1 MRKLLLSLALLLGVT
16 GAWAESLTRY
26 VPGKRVLELEEGKQY
41 FIGVAT
47 YYSPG
52 NPQSST
58 NLLHNVNGVLT
69 ESDLLPSSSLTDN
82 TYVFTIAKKGEDN
95 TYGITNNDGGY
106 LQPDNLNAASAE
118 TFLAIAQYNSVKG
131 SVTCG
136 DDVDAVDENG
146 QKILYEDIDDET
158 PIVTVYK
165 AGTVNGW
172 RFISR
177 FQTGRPTPFAF
188 YEAKE
193 YENSELLTTDENNP
207 KYLLIQNV
215 RCNHYVYYTG
225 DSRQQRMSP
234 YISDANSKFYF
245 TSSALGENETLPAG
259 TLKVKIHNAAT
270 GNLCVNPSSWNE
282 SGTDWYIQWTAND
295 YNAGYVIS
303 NSLNF
308 EGTDALSTSWN
319 NAGGNGEAVA
329 VWKGDDIGS
338 TWNIIPYSDELF
350 VSQPQFLS
358 TDNTKKIISI
368 KNVRSGKYASYLN
381 DTNAIQQT
389 SGLTLGSYWYFVADK
404 TATPISGWTAC
415 KIYNAAETQAL
426 NDPAS
431 GSFAGTQT
439 YYVKIHVYSGG
450 NAGLVLAK
458 NPTTSSAWNN
468 YNGEGQVLG
477 NWSYDDI
484 GSIWTAAI
492 APKTLDGL
500 KTEAT
505 TAVNNAKTAIKL
517 YDFADYYHYDAE
529 TINTA
534 KIAADEV
541 GTSTREEA
549 IQGALMLPSMVAAIE
564 STELQ
569 NQTTPAAGTVIQL
582 MNRNYGTYLKGN
594 ETNATLVNDASD
606 RATYWYVE
614 AGSQEGAVKLKN
626 AVTGKYISEIKKSTT
641 VPMVEETSSHDII
654 FEHNTQSYLTFKDG
668 EPASGTDQNYIY
680 GHVNGTLMGW
690 NTSANA
696 TFWGIAEL
704 SMEEAEAVLQDAVT
718 MCDEYNGTQSKE
730 VGKYTYTDDLSAML
744 SEAKDLLQDAS
755 TEIMT
760 YLEKAEELRAAFATG
775 KTINQPTPGF
785 YRLQCQDGGRYLTA
799 NKSGSVLA
807 MDNTAGI
814 NEAAVSI
821 VYYDGTGL
829 ILYTAGQYL
838 KGDSKFLYEVGNN
851 SIGTVT
857 FQQATNGAVGYY
869 NICQNE
875 VGTRWIYGANAAL
888 DKGNGLS
895 TAAGYNWSVQP
906 VTWLPVPVSTEAG
919 WGTLYSPVSL
929 NISYD
934 RITPY
939 VGTVSEDGNSMKLTE
954 LTEGV
959 PANEAVVFKYNS
971 AAEEQSTGT
980 YVYLQISNNDFA
992 LPEETVNDLK
1002 GTYAKTY
1009 VAPENG
1015 YDAYVLS
1022 KQDGSMGMY
1031 KANLNKLEGTAFQ
1044 NNQFKAYLPV
1054 AKSENAAR
1062 FLMFNFDGTET
1073 GIDGI
1078 EAAETDADA
1087 NAPVYDLTGR
1097 RVQKIQKGLYI
1108 IGNKVV
1114 IK

>member
-16 GAWAESLTRY
+16 GAWAESVTRY
-26 VPGKRVLELEEGKQY
+26 VPGNRVLTLEAGKQY

-47 YYSPG
+47 YYGPG
-52 NPQSST
+52 NPQSSM

-82 TYVFTIAKKGEDN
+82 SYVFTIAEKGDNN
-95 TYGITNNDGGY
+95 TYCITNNAGGY
-106 LQPDNLNAASAE
+106 LQPNNLDATSAK
-118 TFLAIAQYNSVKG
+118 TSLVIAQYNSVKG
-131 SVTCG
+131 DVTCG
-136 DDVDAVDENG
+136 NDVDAIDENG
-146 QKILYEDIDDET
+146 EKILYKDINDET
-158 PIVTVYK
+158 HIFTVYA
-165 AGTVNGW
+165 AGTKTGW
-172 RFISR
+172 RFINLLT
-177 FQTGRPTPFAF
+177 TGRPTPFAF

-193 YENSELLTTDENNP
+193 YDHSELLTTDENNP

-215 RCNHYVYYTG
+215 RCNHYVYYNG
-225 DSRQQRMSP
+225 DARSLGMSP
-234 YISDANSKFYF
+234 YLLDENTKFYL
-245 TSSALGENETLPAG
+245 TASESDETETLPAG

-270 GNLCVNPSSWNE
+270 GNLCVSPSSWNE
-282 SGTDWYIQWTAND
+282 SGTDWYIQWSANTS
-295 YNAGYVIS
+295 NSGYVIS
-303 NSLNF
+303 NKVSYEN
-308 EGTDALSTSWN
+308 DNSTSWN
-319 NAGGNGEAVA
+319 NAGGHGLQVA
-329 VWKGDDIGS
+329 SWAGNDVGS
-338 TWNIIPYSDELF
+338 TWQF
-350 VSQPQFLS
+350 VPMDAVNVTNSGPALS
-358 TDNTKKIISI
+358 TETDIHLYNI
-368 KNVRSGKYASYLN
+368 KNVRSSKYATYLRAG
-381 DTNAIQQT
+381 NAITQT
-389 SGLTLGSYWYFVADK
+389 ADVQIGSYWYFVADED
-404 TATPISGWTAC
+404 ATPVDGWTTC
-415 KIYNAAETQAL
+415 KVYNAADGQSLANPETGA
-426 NDPAS
+426 
-431 GSFAGTQT
+431 FANQT
-439 YYVKIHVYSGG
+439 YYIKLFQETESGYFG
-450 NAGLVLAK
+450 YVLTKTPSNANARD
-458 NPTTSSAWNN
+458 AWNDKNQTSVCN
-468 YNGEGQVLG
+468 Y
-477 NWSYDDI
+477 SYNDP
-484 GSIWTAAI
+484 GSVWWFEVSSKTPAA
-492 APKTLDGL
+492 L

-505 TAVNNAKTAIKL
+505 NTVNTAKASIKL
-517 YDFADYYHYDAE
+517 YDFADYYKFDKEA
-529 TINTA
+529 IDVA
-534 KIAADEV
+534 KTAADAV
-541 GTSTREEA
+541 DVSTVESA
-549 IQGALMLPSMVAAIE
+549 IQGALTLPLQVTAIE
-564 STELQ
+564 ATELQ
-569 NQTTPAAGTVIQL
+569 NQTTPAAGSIIQL

-614 AGSQEGAVKLKN
+614 AGSQEGTVKLKN
-626 AVTGKYISEIKKSTT
+626 AVTGKYISEIKNSTT

-690 NTSANA
+690 NTFANA

-730 VGKYTYTDDLSAML
+730 VGKYIYTDDLTAML

-760 YLEKAEELRAAFATG
+760 YLEKAEELIAAFATG

-838 KGDSKFLYEVGNN
+838 KGDSKFLYEVGNT

-888 DKGNGLS
+888 DKGNGLN

-971 AAEEQSTGT
+971 AAEDQSTGT